1 MPDESTSN
9 ADFAIKS
16 TWIELDREK
25 LLKFLA
31 DYFKDKPVQ
40 KAYLFGSFA
49 RNEADKQSDVDILA
63 DLDYKNGIASEYSK
77 MVIELKQI
85 LKRKIHLVTLNSVS
99 PFIIENINKE
109 KILIYER

>member
-1 MPDESTSN
+1 MLEEPKNN
-9 ADFAIKS
+9 ADFATES

-31 DYFKDKPVQ
+31 SYFKDKPVQ

-49 RNEADKQSDVDILA
+49 RNEADQQSDVDILA

-77 MVIELKQI
+77 MVIDLKQI
-85 LKRKIHLVTLNSVS
+85 LKRKIHLVTLNSFS
-99 PFIIENINKE
+99 RFILENMNKE
-109 KILIYER
+109 KILIYKI

>member
-1 MPDESTSN
+1 MLEEPKSN
-9 ADFAIKS
+9 ANAVTGT
-16 TWIELDREK
+16 TWAELDREK

-49 RNEADKQSDVDILA
+49 RNEADKQSDIDILA

-77 MVIELKQI
+77 MVVDLKQI

>member
-1 MPDESTSN
+1 MLGEPKNDS
-9 ADFAIKS
+9 DFATELS
-16 TWIELDREK
+16 WENLDREK
-25 LLKFLA
+25 LVKFLG
-31 DYFKDKPVQ
+31 DYFKDKPVH

-49 RNEADKQSDVDILA
+49 RNNADKKSDIDILV
-63 DLDYKNGIASEYSK
+63 DLYYKNGIASEYSK
-77 MVIELKQI
+77 MVIDLKQI